1 MQILAPVRGLIMLT
15 KCRKQNR
22 KVLRLLAFF
31 FTLLAIVLASTY
43 LFLAPIFHSDFI
55 DSRILFP
62 MRMSESYQIRDRVGE
77 VAAVSVKIPVS
88 NSAKESVQTVQTVQA
103 VQTVQT
109 IQAVQAALPAK
120 IEQGDK
126 QLFISAALYRQPKA
140 KGIVIYSHGTGGCID
155 IRFSNQNPRL
165 SFFIN
170 NGFDILMYDYQGYG
184 RSQGK
189 ASLRNL
195 KPDCLA
201 VYNYALSLGY
211 QPQQIVLYGESLGGG
226 VSCLLAGLK
235 PVKAIILDCTFTSPA
250 RLAREIAPISKIY
263 PDFLFPEPKLDNL
276 QYLKSEHPPC
286 LMITGLKDTY
296 IPPSQTLKLKRAAK
310 PDSYLLMLP
319 NSGHCVLADCD
330 LPLYEL
336 ALKKFLKELI

>member
-120 IEQGDK
+120 IEQGDN

>member
-1 MQILAPVRGLIMLT
+1 MQILAPVRGIAMLT
-15 KCRKQNR
+15 KCRNQNR

-31 FTLLAIVLASTY
+31 FTLLAIVLVSTY

-62 MRMSESYQIRDRVGE
+62 MRMSESYQIRDRVGA

-88 NSAKESVQTVQTVQA
+88 NSAKESVKTVKAIQTVQA
-103 VQTVQT
+103 

-126 QLFISAALYRQPKA
+126 PLFISAALYRQPKA

-165 SFFIN
+165 GFFIN
-170 NGFDILMYDYQGYG
+170 SGFDILMYDYQGYG

-211 QPQQIVLYGESLGGG
+211 QPQEIVLYGESLGGG

-276 QYLKSEHPPC
+276 QYLKSDHPPC
-286 LMITGLKDTY
+286 LMITGLRDTY

>member
-103 VQTVQT
+103 VQT